1 MSRYRGSR
9 SYRHEGD
16 AYNPLRKGLALVG
29 ILVAVT
35 IVVGLLSSCSRSRAI
50 KTPLAVGA
58 GFDVSQSMSKEQ
70 KQRAVLVLDTLID
83 EVVLTRTPIKIWRYA
98 ETVETVHASEP
109 ISSDDLGR
117 VSRDTIENY
126 LGKWGTRPDKV
137 MQEFQRY
144 MKQYPDRKFVLC
156 LFTDGE
162 CHAKDKTREQAAQL
176 ARNDRVVAVVI
187 GPVINRYRR
196 AVENEYYAPLYDAG
210 KLFVFS
216 ETDALDTLARLK
228 ERLYALGNR

>member
-16 AYNPLRKGLALVG
+16 AQNPLLAGLAFVG
-29 ILVAVT
+29 ILAAVAVAWWL
-35 IVVGLLSSCSRSRAI
+35 VWSHSQAQAL

-70 KQRAVLVLDTLID
+70 KQRAVAFLNKMIG
-83 EVVLTRTPIKIWRYA
+83 EVMPARTPTTIWRYA
-98 ETVETVHASEP
+98 ETIETVHESRPIASKE
-109 ISSDDLGR
+109 LNK

-137 MQEFQRY
+137 MQEFQRFTA
-144 MKQYPDRKFVLC
+144 QYPERKFVLC

-162 CHAKDKTREQAAQL
+162 CHAKDETRERAAQL
-176 ARNDRVVAVVI
+176 ARNDRVVAVVV

-196 AVENEYYAPLYDAG
+196 AVENECYAPLYDAG
-210 KLFVFS
+210 KLFVFG
-216 ETDALDTLARLK
+216 ETDALDVFTRLK
-228 ERLYALGNR
+228 ERLRTLDN

>member
-16 AYNPLRKGLALVG
+16 AQNPLLAGLALVG
-29 ILVAVT
+29 ILAAAAVAVWL
-35 IVVGLLSSCSRSRAI
+35 VWSHSQAQAL

-70 KQRAVLVLDTLID
+70 KQRAVAFLNKMIG
-83 EVVLTRTPIKIWRYA
+83 EVMPARTPTKIWRYA
-98 ETVETVHASEP
+98 ETIETVHESRPIASKELNK
-109 ISSDDLGR
+109 I
-117 VSRDTIENY
+117 SRDTIENY

-144 MKQYPDRKFVLC
+144 TAQYPERKFVLC

-162 CHAKDKTREQAAQL
+162 CHAAKETRAQAARL
-176 ARNDRVVAVVI
+176 ARDDRVVAVVV

-196 AVENEYYAPLYDAG
+196 AVENDYYAPLYDAG
-210 KLFVFS
+210 KLFVFG

-228 ERLYALGNR
+228 ERLRKLDR

>member
-16 AYNPLRKGLALVG
+16 AQNPLLTGLALFG
-29 ILVAVT
+29 ILAIVAVAGWWLWT
-35 IVVGLLSSCSRSRAI
+35 YSRAQAI

-70 KQRAVLVLDTLID
+70 KQRSVAFLNKVIG
-83 EVVLTRTPIKIWRYA
+83 EVMPSGTPTKIWRYA
-98 ETVETVHASEP
+98 ETIETVHASRP
-109 ISSDDLGR
+109 IASKELNK

-137 MQEFQRY
+137 MQEFQRFTT
-144 MKQYPDRKFVLC
+144 QYPERKFVLC

-162 CHAKDKTREQAAQL
+162 CHDAKETRAQAEQL
-176 ARNDRVVAVVI
+176 ARDNQVVAVVV
-187 GPVINRYRR
+187 GPVISRYRR
-196 AVENEYYAPLYDAG
+196 AVENNYYAPLYDAG
-210 KLFVFS
+210 KLFVFG
-216 ETDALDTLARLK
+216 ETDGLDALARLK
-228 ERLYALGNR
+228 ERLRALEN

>member
-16 AYNPLRKGLALVG
+16 AQNPLLAGLALVG
-29 ILVAVT
+29 ILAAAAVAGWLVWSHSQAQA
-35 IVVGLLSSCSRSRAI
+35 L

-70 KQRAVLVLDTLID
+70 KQRAVAFLNKMIG
-83 EVVLTRTPIKIWRYA
+83 EVMPARTPTKIWRYA
-98 ETVETVHASEP
+98 ETIETVHESRPIASKELNK
-109 ISSDDLGR
+109 I
-117 VSRDTIENY
+117 SRDTIENY

-144 MKQYPDRKFVLC
+144 TAQYPERKFVLC

-162 CHAKDKTREQAAQL
+162 CHAAKETRAQAARL
-176 ARNDRVVAVVI
+176 ARDDRVVAVVV
-187 GPVINRYRR
+187 GPVINSYRR
-196 AVENEYYAPLYDAG
+196 AVENDYYAPLYDAG
-210 KLFVFS
+210 KLFVFG

-228 ERLYALGNR
+228 ERLRKLDR

>member
-16 AYNPLRKGLALVG
+16 AQNPLLTGLALFG
-29 ILVAVT
+29 ILAIVAVAGWWLWT
-35 IVVGLLSSCSRSRAI
+35 YSRAQDI

-58 GFDVSQSMSKEQ
+58 GFDVSRSMSKEQ
-70 KQRAVLVLDTLID
+70 KQRSIMFLNKMIG
-83 EVVLTRTPIKIWRYA
+83 EVMPSRTPTKIWRYA
-98 ETVETVHASEP
+98 ETIETVHASHP
-109 ISSDDLGR
+109 IASKELNK

-126 LGKWGTRPDKV
+126 LGKWGTRPDKA

-144 MKQYPDRKFVLC
+144 TAQHPERKFVLC

-162 CHAKDKTREQAAQL
+162 CHTPKETREQAARL
-176 ARNDRVVAVVI
+176 AQDNRVAAVVV

-196 AVENEYYAPLYDAG
+196 AVENNYYAPLYDAG
-210 KLFVFS
+210 KLFVFG
-216 ETDALDTLARLK
+216 ETDARDTLARLK
-228 ERLYALGNR
+228 ERLRTLEN

>member
-16 AYNPLRKGLALVG
+16 SQNPFLAALVL
-29 ILVAVT
+29 LVLAAAAVGGGWWLWSYSRGQALT
-35 IVVGLLSSCSRSRAI
+35 I
-50 KTPLAVGA
+50 PLAVGA
-58 GFDVSQSMSKEQ
+58 GFDVSQSMRKEQ
-70 KQRAVLVLDTLID
+70 KQRAVAFLNKMIG
-83 EVVLTRTPIKIWRYA
+83 EVMPTRTPTKIWRYA
-98 ETVETVHASEP
+98 ETIETVHESRPIASKE
-109 ISSDDLGR
+109 LNK
-117 VSRDTIENY
+117 VSRETIENY

-144 MKQYPDRKFVLC
+144 TAQYPERKFVLC

-162 CHAKDKTREQAAQL
+162 CHDAKGTRTQAEQL
-176 ARNDRVVAVVI
+176 ARDDRVVAVVV

-210 KLFVFS
+210 KLFVFG

-228 ERLYALGNR
+228 ERLRTLNE

>member
-16 AYNPLRKGLALVG
+16 AQNPLLAGLALVG
-29 ILVAVT
+29 ILAAVAVA
-35 IVVGLLSSCSRSRAI
+35 GWLMWSHSQAQAL

-70 KQRAVLVLDTLID
+70 KQRAVAFLNKMIG
-83 EVVLTRTPIKIWRYA
+83 EVMPARTPTKIWRYA
-98 ETVETVHASEP
+98 ETIETVHASRP
-109 ISSDDLGR
+109 IASKELNK

-144 MKQYPDRKFVLC
+144 TAQYPERKFVLC

-162 CHAKDKTREQAAQL
+162 CHTPKETREQAARL
-176 ARNDRVVAVVI
+176 AQDSRVAAVVVLAQV
-187 GPVINRYRR
+187 GW
-196 AVENEYYAPLYDAG
+196 AVLVQVAA
-210 KLFVFS
+210 V
-216 ETDALDTLARLK
+216 ALA
-228 ERLYALGNR
+228 

>member
-16 AYNPLRKGLALVG
+16 AQNPLLTGLALFG
-29 ILVAVT
+29 ILAIVAVAGWWLWT
-35 IVVGLLSSCSRSRAI
+35 YSRAQAI

-70 KQRAVLVLDTLID
+70 KQRSVAFLNKVIG
-83 EVVLTRTPIKIWRYA
+83 EVMPSGTPTKIWRYA
-98 ETVETVHASEP
+98 ETIETVHASRP
-109 ISSDDLGR
+109 IASKELNK

-137 MQEFQRY
+137 MQEFQRFTT
-144 MKQYPDRKFVLC
+144 QYPERKFVLC

-162 CHAKDKTREQAAQL
+162 CHTPKETREQAARL
-176 ARNDRVVAVVI
+176 AQDSRVAAVVV

-196 AVENEYYAPLYDAG
+196 AVENNYYAPLYDAG
-210 KLFVFS
+210 KLFVFG

-228 ERLYALGNR
+228 ERLRTLEN

>member
-16 AYNPLRKGLALVG
+16 AQNPLLAGLALVG
-29 ILVAVT
+29 ILAAAAVAVWL
-35 IVVGLLSSCSRSRAI
+35 VWSHSQAQAL

-70 KQRAVLVLDTLID
+70 KQRAVAFLNKMIG
-83 EVVLTRTPIKIWRYA
+83 EVMPARTPTKIWRYA
-98 ETVETVHASEP
+98 ETIETVHESRPIASKE
-109 ISSDDLGR
+109 LNK

-144 MKQYPDRKFVLC
+144 TAQYPERKFVLC

-162 CHAKDKTREQAAQL
+162 CHAAKETRAQAARL
-176 ARNDRVVAVVI
+176 ARDDRVVAVVV

-196 AVENEYYAPLYDAG
+196 AVENDYYAPLYDAG
-210 KLFVFS
+210 KLFVFG

-228 ERLYALGNR
+228 ERLRKLDR

>member
-16 AYNPLRKGLALVG
+16 AHNPLLTLLALVG
-29 ILVAVT
+29 AFAVAA
-35 IVVGLLSSCSRSRAI
+35 IAGWWIWSYSRAQAI

-70 KQRAVLVLDTLID
+70 KQRAVAFLNKMIGEVLP
-83 EVVLTRTPIKIWRYA
+83 TRTPTKIWRYA
-98 ETVETVHASEP
+98 ETIETVHESRPIASKE
-109 ISSDDLGR
+109 LNK

-137 MQEFQRY
+137 MREFRRY
-144 MKQYPDRKFVLC
+144 TAQYPERKFVLC

-162 CHAKDKTREQAAQL
+162 CHDAKETRAQAEQL
-176 ARNDRVVAVVI
+176 ARDDRVVAVVV

-196 AVENEYYAPLYDAG
+196 AVENEYYAPLYDVG
-210 KLFVFS
+210 KLFVFG
-216 ETDALDTLARLK
+216 ETDALDVLTRLK
-228 ERLYALGNR
+228 ERLRTLDN

>member
-16 AYNPLRKGLALVG
+16 AQNPLLAALVLLVLVAALVG
-29 ILVAVT
+29 IGWWLWSYGRRQALT
-35 IVVGLLSSCSRSRAI
+35 I
-50 KTPLAVGA
+50 PLAVGA

-70 KQRAVLVLDTLID
+70 KQRAVAFLNKVIG
-83 EVVLTRTPIKIWRYA
+83 EVMPSGTPTKIWRYA
-98 ETVETVHASEP
+98 ETIETVHESRPIASKE
-109 ISSDDLGR
+109 LNK

-137 MQEFQRY
+137 MQEFQRFTA
-144 MKQYPDRKFVLC
+144 QYPERKFVLC

-162 CHAKDKTREQAAQL
+162 CHAKDETRERAAQL
-176 ARNDRVVAVVI
+176 ARNDRVVAVVV

-196 AVENEYYAPLYDAG
+196 AVENECYAPLYDAG
-210 KLFVFS
+210 KLFVFG
-216 ETDALDTLARLK
+216 ETDALDVFTRLK
-228 ERLYALGNR
+228 ERLRTLDN

>member
-16 AYNPLRKGLALVG
+16 AHNPLLAGLALVG
-29 ILVAVT
+29 ILAAVAVAGWL
-35 IVVGLLSSCSRSRAI
+35 VWSHSQAQAL

-70 KQRAVLVLDTLID
+70 KQRAVAFLNKVIG
-83 EVVLTRTPIKIWRYA
+83 EVMPSGTPTKIWRYA
-98 ETVETVHASEP
+98 ETIETVHASRP
-109 ISSDDLGR
+109 IASKELNK

-137 MQEFQRY
+137 MQEFQRFTT
-144 MKQYPDRKFVLC
+144 QYPERKFVLC

-162 CHAKDKTREQAAQL
+162 CHTPKETREQAARL
-176 ARNDRVVAVVI
+176 AQDSRVAAVVV

-196 AVENEYYAPLYDAG
+196 AVENNYYAPLYDAG
-210 KLFVFS
+210 KLFVFG
-216 ETDALDTLARLK
+216 ETDGLDALARLK
-228 ERLYALGNR
+228 ERLRALEN

>member
-16 AYNPLRKGLALVG
+16 AQNPLLAGLALVG
-29 ILVAVT
+29 ILAVVAVAWWW
-35 IVVGLLSSCSRSRAI
+35 IWNYSRAQDI

-70 KQRAVLVLDTLID
+70 KQRAVAFLNKVIG
-83 EVVLTRTPIKIWRYA
+83 EVMPSRTPTKIWRYA
-98 ETVETVHASEP
+98 ETIETVHESRPIASKE
-109 ISSDDLGR
+109 LNK

-137 MQEFQRY
+137 MREFQRY
-144 MKQYPDRKFVLC
+144 TAQYPERKFVLC

-162 CHAKDKTREQAAQL
+162 CHDTKETRAQAERLAQD
-176 ARNDRVVAVVI
+176 NRVVAVVV

-196 AVENEYYAPLYDAG
+196 AVENNYYAPLYDAG
-210 KLFVFS
+210 KLFVFG
-216 ETDALDTLARLK
+216 ETDGLDTLARLK
-228 ERLYALGNR
+228 ERLRTLEN

>member
-16 AYNPLRKGLALVG
+16 AQNPLLAALVLLVLVAALVG
-29 ILVAVT
+29 IGWWLWSYGRRQALT
-35 IVVGLLSSCSRSRAI
+35 I
-50 KTPLAVGA
+50 PLAVGA

-70 KQRAVLVLDTLID
+70 KQRAVAFLNKVIG
-83 EVVLTRTPIKIWRYA
+83 EVMPSGTPTKIWRYA
-98 ETVETVHASEP
+98 ETIETVHASRP
-109 ISSDDLGR
+109 IASKELNK

-137 MQEFQRY
+137 LQEFQRFTA
-144 MKQYPDRKFVLC
+144 QYPERKFVLC

-162 CHAKDKTREQAAQL
+162 CHTPKETREQAARL
-176 ARNDRVVAVVI
+176 AQDSRVAAVIV

-196 AVENEYYAPLYDAG
+196 AVENSYYAPLHDAG
-210 KLFVFS
+210 KLFVFG
-216 ETDALDTLARLK
+216 ETDGLDALARLK
-228 ERLYALGNR
+228 ERLRALEN

>member
-1 MSRYRGSR
+1 MSRYRGHR

-16 AYNPLRKGLALVG
+16 SQNPLLTGLALVG
-29 ILVAVT
+29 ILAVGA
-35 IVVGLLSSCSRSRAI
+35 ILVGLVWNFSRSQGIR
-50 KTPLAVGA
+50 TPLAVGA

-70 KQRAVLVLDTLID
+70 KQRSVAFLNKVIG
-83 EVVLTRTPIKIWRYA
+83 EVMPARTPTKIWRYA
-98 ETVETVHASEP
+98 ETIETVHESRPIASKE
-109 ISSDDLGR
+109 LNK

-144 MKQYPDRKFVLC
+144 TAQYPNRKFVLC

-162 CHAKDKTREQAAQL
+162 CHTPKETREQAARL
-176 ARNDRVVAVVI
+176 AQDSRVAAVVV

-196 AVENEYYAPLYDAG
+196 AVENSYYAPLHDAG
-210 KLFVFS
+210 KLFVFG
-216 ETDALDTLARLK
+216 ETDGLDALARLK
-228 ERLYALGNR
+228 ERLRALEN

>member
-16 AYNPLRKGLALVG
+16 AQNPLLAGLALVG
-29 ILVAVT
+29 ILAAVAVA
-35 IVVGLLSSCSRSRAI
+35 VWLVWSHSQAQAL

-70 KQRAVLVLDTLID
+70 KQRAVAFLNKVIG
-83 EVVLTRTPIKIWRYA
+83 EVMPSGTPTKIWRYA
-98 ETVETVHASEP
+98 ETIETVHASRP
-109 ISSDDLGR
+109 IASKELNK

-137 MQEFQRY
+137 LQEFQRFTA
-144 MKQYPDRKFVLC
+144 QYPERKFVLC

-162 CHAKDKTREQAAQL
+162 CHTPKETREQAARL
-176 ARNDRVVAVVI
+176 AQDSRVAAVVV

-196 AVENEYYAPLYDAG
+196 AVENNYYAPLYDAG
-210 KLFVFS
+210 KLFVFG
-216 ETDALDTLARLK
+216 ETDGLDALARLK
-228 ERLYALGNR
+228 ERLRALEN

>member
-1 MSRYRGSR
+1 MSRYRGSW

-16 AYNPLRKGLALVG
+16 AQNPLLAALVLLVLVAALVG
-29 ILVAVT
+29 IGWWLWSYGRRQALT
-35 IVVGLLSSCSRSRAI
+35 I
-50 KTPLAVGA
+50 PLAVGA

-70 KQRAVLVLDTLID
+70 KQRAVAFLNKMIG
-83 EVVLTRTPIKIWRYA
+83 EVMPARTPTKIWRYA
-98 ETVETVHASEP
+98 ETIETVHESRPIASKE
-109 ISSDDLGR
+109 LNK

-144 MKQYPDRKFVLC
+144 TAQYPERKFVLC

-162 CHAKDKTREQAAQL
+162 CHAKDETRERAAQL
-176 ARNDRVVAVVI
+176 ARNDRVVAVVV

-196 AVENEYYAPLYDAG
+196 AVENECYAPLYDAG
-210 KLFVFS
+210 KLFVFG
-216 ETDALDTLARLK
+216 ETDALDVFTRLK
-228 ERLYALGNR
+228 ERLRTLDN

>member
-16 AYNPLRKGLALVG
+16 AQNPLLAGLAFVG
-29 ILVAVT
+29 ILAAAAVAGWLVWSHSQAQA
-35 IVVGLLSSCSRSRAI
+35 L

-70 KQRAVLVLDTLID
+70 KQRAVAFLNKMIG
-83 EVVLTRTPIKIWRYA
+83 EVMPARTPTKIWRYA
-98 ETVETVHASEP
+98 ETIETVHESRPIASKELNK
-109 ISSDDLGR
+109 I
-117 VSRDTIENY
+117 SRDTIENY

-144 MKQYPDRKFVLC
+144 TAQYPERKFVLC

-162 CHAKDKTREQAAQL
+162 CHAAKETRAQAARL
-176 ARNDRVVAVVI
+176 ARDDRVVAVVV
-187 GPVINRYRR
+187 GPVINSYRR
-196 AVENEYYAPLYDAG
+196 AVENDYYAPLYDAG
-210 KLFVFS
+210 KLFVFG

-228 ERLYALGNR
+228 ERLRKLDR

>member
-16 AYNPLRKGLALVG
+16 AQNPLLAGLALVG
-29 ILVAVT
+29 ILAAVAVAGWL
-35 IVVGLLSSCSRSRAI
+35 VWSHSQAQAL

-70 KQRAVLVLDTLID
+70 KQRAVAFLNKVIG
-83 EVVLTRTPIKIWRYA
+83 EVMPSGTPTKIWRYA
-98 ETVETVHASEP
+98 ETIETVHASRP
-109 ISSDDLGR
+109 IASKELNK

-137 MQEFQRY
+137 MQEFQRFTT
-144 MKQYPDRKFVLC
+144 QYPERKFVLC

-162 CHAKDKTREQAAQL
+162 CHTPKETREQAARL
-176 ARNDRVVAVVI
+176 AQDSRVAAVVV

-196 AVENEYYAPLYDAG
+196 AVENNYYAPLYDAG
-210 KLFVFS
+210 KLFVFG
-216 ETDALDTLARLK
+216 ETDGLDALARLK
-228 ERLYALGNR
+228 ERLRALEN